1 MRMRWKSLLA
11 ISLILVVMVTSAI
24 GCETLA
30 PPPSIPKAQSVLSG
44 IFSPQNTGIWV
55 TGEGK
60 VSVIPDIAIL
70 SLGVEAQ
77 DTTVAEAQSQAA
89 AAMAAVT
96 AELDNFGIAQKDI
109 KTQHFSIAPVRR
121 WSDKEGKETLIGY
134 RVTNIITVKVRKVD
148 DTGAL
153 IDAVTK
159 AGGDLIRINSISF
172 TVDDPSAYYEE
183 AREKAMADAEAK
195 ARQLARLAGVKLGE
209 PTYINESGG
218 FISPPVPYRVETMA
232 PMPAPAAPPTPI
244 SPGETEIRL
253 TVQVV
258 YSIE

>member
-1 MRMRWKSLLA
+1 MKKWQFLV
-11 ISLILVVMVTSAI
+11 ISLILAGILASAA

-60 VSVIPDIAIL
+60 VSVTPDIAIL

-77 DTTVAEAQSQAA
+77 ETTVAEAQRQAA
-89 AAMAAVT
+89 AAMAAIT
-96 AELDNFGIAQKDI
+96 TELDNFGIPEKDI
-109 KTQHFSIAPVRR
+109 RTQHFSIAPVRR
-121 WSDKEGKETLIGY
+121 WSDKEGEEILIGY
-134 RVTNIITVKVRKVD
+134 RVTNTITVKVRKVD
-148 DTGAL
+148 DAGAL

-172 TVDDPSAYYEE
+172 TVDDPSSYYQE

-195 ARQLARLAGVKLGE
+195 AKQLAQLAGVKLGE

-218 FISPPVPYRVETMA
+218 FVSPPIPYRAETMM